1 MNNKYNKGGDFKK
14 TFNHDYKKKKDF
26 KKKFEE
32 KDKFDPVIEVRNGNV
47 EQAIRVLKKR
57 LLKADRQKEL
67 AKREYYE
74 KPSAKRKRV
83 KDQEIRRHKKELLKK
98 IQSGSEPYQETGGL
112 KHLKGKRSR
121 RKHAMLKDMFS
132 RANRRR

>member
-1 MNNKYNKGGDFKK
+1 MSNNFKPNN
-14 TFNHDYKKKKDF
+14 FN
-26 KKKFEE
+26 KKFDN
-32 KDKFDPVIEVRNGNV
+32 KKPYSAPRPRIPGTSVEVRNGDVNG
-47 EQAIRVLKKR
+47 AIRRLKKI
-57 LLKADRQKEL
+57 LENDNRQKEL

-132 RANRRR
+132 RANRRRQT

>member
-1 MNNKYNKGGDFKK
+1 MSKNFKPNN
-14 TFNHDYKKKKDF
+14 F
-26 KKKFEE
+26 KKKFNDR
-32 KDKFDPVIEVRNGNV
+32 KPYSAPKPRIPGTSVEVRNGDVNG
-47 EQAIRVLKKR
+47 AIRRLKKI
-57 LLKADRQKEL
+57 LENDNRQKEL

-121 RKHAMLKDMFS
+121 RKHAMLKEMFS

>member
-1 MNNKYNKGGDFKK
+1 MSKNFKPNN
-14 TFNHDYKKKKDF
+14 FN
-26 KKKFEE
+26 KKFNDR
-32 KDKFDPVIEVRNGNV
+32 KPYSAPRPRIPGTSVEVRNGDVNG
-47 EQAIRVLKKR
+47 AIRRLKKI
-57 LLKADRQKEL
+57 LENDNRQKEL

-74 KPSAKRKRV
+74 QPSAKRKRI

-121 RKHAMLKDMFS
+121 RKHAMLKEMFS

>member
-1 MNNKYNKGGDFKK
+1 MSKNFKPNN
-14 TFNHDYKKKKDF
+14 F
-26 KKKFEE
+26 KKKFN
-32 KDKFDPVIEVRNGNV
+32 DKKPYSAPKPRIPGTSVEVRNGDVNG
-47 EQAIRVLKKR
+47 AIRRLKKI
-57 LLKADRQKEL
+57 LENDNRQKEL

-132 RANRRR
+132 RANRRRQT

>member
-1 MNNKYNKGGDFKK
+1 MSKNFKPNN
-14 TFNHDYKKKKDF
+14 F
-26 KKKFEE
+26 KKKFN
-32 KDKFDPVIEVRNGNV
+32 DKKPYSAPKPRIPGTSVEVRNGDVNG
-47 EQAIRVLKKR
+47 AIRRLKKI
-57 LLKADRQKEL
+57 LENDNRQKEL

>member
-1 MNNKYNKGGDFKK
+1 MSKNFKPNN
-14 TFNHDYKKKKDF
+14 FN
-26 KKKFEE
+26 KKFNDR
-32 KDKFDPVIEVRNGNV
+32 KPYSAPRPRIPGTSVEVRNGDVNG
-47 EQAIRVLKKR
+47 AIRRLKKI
-57 LLKADRQKEL
+57 LENDNRQKEL

-121 RKHAMLKDMFS
+121 RKHSMLKEMFS

>member
-1 MNNKYNKGGDFKK
+1 MSKNFKPNN
-14 TFNHDYKKKKDF
+14 FN
-26 KKKFEE
+26 KKFNDR
-32 KDKFDPVIEVRNGNV
+32 KPYSAPRPRIPGTSVEVRNGDVNG
-47 EQAIRVLKKR
+47 AIRRLKKI
-57 LLKADRQKEL
+57 LENDNRQKEL

-74 KPSAKRKRV
+74 KPSAKRKRI

-121 RKHAMLKDMFS
+121 RKHAMLKEMFS
-132 RANRRR
+132 RANRRRQT

>member
-1 MNNKYNKGGDFKK
+1 MSNNFKPNN
-14 TFNHDYKKKKDF
+14 FN
-26 KKKFEE
+26 KKFDN
-32 KDKFDPVIEVRNGNV
+32 KKPYSAPRPRIPGTSVEVRNGDVNG
-47 EQAIRVLKKR
+47 AIRRLKKI
-57 LLKADRQKEL
+57 LENDNRQKEL

>member
-1 MNNKYNKGGDFKK
+1 MSKNFKPNN
-14 TFNHDYKKKKDF
+14 F
-26 KKKFEE
+26 KKKFNDR
-32 KDKFDPVIEVRNGNV
+32 KPYSAPKPRIPGTSVEVRNGDVNG
-47 EQAIRVLKKR
+47 AIRRLKKI
-57 LLKADRQKEL
+57 LENDNRQKEL

>member
-1 MNNKYNKGGDFKK
+1 MSKNFKPNN
-14 TFNHDYKKKKDF
+14 FN
-26 KKKFEE
+26 KKFNDR
-32 KDKFDPVIEVRNGNV
+32 KPYSAPRPRIPGTSVEVRNGDVNG
-47 EQAIRVLKKR
+47 AIRRLKKI
-57 LLKADRQKEL
+57 LENDNRQKEL

-121 RKHAMLKDMFS
+121 RKHAMLKEMFS
-132 RANRRR
+132 RANRRRQT

>member
-1 MNNKYNKGGDFKK
+1 MSKNFKPNN
-14 TFNHDYKKKKDF
+14 F
-26 KKKFEE
+26 KKKFDN
-32 KDKFDPVIEVRNGNV
+32 KKPYSAPRPRIPGTSVEVRNGDVNG
-47 EQAIRVLKKR
+47 AIRRLKKI
-57 LLKADRQKEL
+57 LENDNRQKEL

>member
-1 MNNKYNKGGDFKK
+1 MSKNFKPNN
-14 TFNHDYKKKKDF
+14 FN
-26 KKKFEE
+26 KKFNDR
-32 KDKFDPVIEVRNGNV
+32 KPYSAPRPRIPGTSVEVRNGDVNG
-47 EQAIRVLKKR
+47 AIRRLKKI
-57 LLKADRQKEL
+57 LENDNRQKEL

-74 KPSAKRKRV
+74 KPSAKRKRI

-121 RKHAMLKDMFS
+121 RKHAMLKEMFS

>member
-1 MNNKYNKGGDFKK
+1 MSKNFKPNN
-14 TFNHDYKKKKDF
+14 FN
-26 KKKFEE
+26 KKFNDR
-32 KDKFDPVIEVRNGNV
+32 KPYSAPRPRIPGTSVEVRNGDVNG
-47 EQAIRVLKKR
+47 AIRRLKKI
-57 LLKADRQKEL
+57 LENDNRQKEL

-121 RKHAMLKDMFS
+121 RKHAMLKEMFS

>member
-1 MNNKYNKGGDFKK
+1 MSKNFKPNN
-14 TFNHDYKKKKDF
+14 FN
-26 KKKFEE
+26 KKFDN
-32 KDKFDPVIEVRNGNV
+32 KKPYSAPRPRIPGTSVEVRNGDVNG
-47 EQAIRVLKKR
+47 AIRRLKKI
-57 LLKADRQKEL
+57 LENDNRQKEL

>member
-1 MNNKYNKGGDFKK
+1 MNKNFKPNNFKK
-14 TFNHDYKKKKDF
+14 FNDKKPYSAPK
-26 KKKFEE
+26 
-32 KDKFDPVIEVRNGNV
+32 PRIPGTSVEVRNGDVNG
-47 EQAIRVLKKR
+47 AIRRLKKI
-57 LLKADRQKEL
+57 LENDNRQKEL

>member
-1 MNNKYNKGGDFKK
+1 MSKNFKPNN
-14 TFNHDYKKKKDF
+14 F
-26 KKKFEE
+26 KKKFDN
-32 KDKFDPVIEVRNGNV
+32 KKPYSAPRPRIPGTSVEVRNGDVNG
-47 EQAIRVLKKR
+47 AIRRLKKI
-57 LLKADRQKEL
+57 LENDNRQKEL

-132 RANRRR
+132 RANRRRQT